1 MRWTIPNILTVGR
14 ILAAP
19 GVALCYVLFDRPMA
33 DWIALILFV
42 GAALTDFFDGWLAR
56 KLNQITDIGKML
68 DPIADKAMVL
78 IALAVLVAMVP
89 PPHYARWFE
98 LEYLRD
104 WMLVPIALI
113 FLREIMVSGLR
124 EYLGDVKLPVT
135 NLAKW
140 KTTVQMVA
148 ICAVIFSFAIF
159 FSGAEP
165 IFQAHGEYVD
175 ISTIADAG
183 GGIHSLAKI
192 TFPASLAL
200 LYVAAI
206 LTLITGWDYFRKGLA
221 YIRMR
226 EES

>member
-78 IALAVLVAMVP
+78 IALAVLVARPVTVAEIGETRYFISDRLGLAILLP
-89 PPHYARWFE
+89 A
-98 LEYLRD
+98 
-104 WMLVPIALI
+104 ALI
-113 FLREIMVSGLR
+113 MLREVMVSGLR

-135 NLAKW
+135 QLAKW
-140 KTTVQMVA
+140 KTTVQMIA
-148 ICAVIFSFAIF
+148 IAVLLAAPLAGQFEAT
-159 FSGAEP
+159 GATPVRVTDYDSEALAYGLP
-165 IFQAHGEYVD
+165 QIV
-175 ISTIADAG
+175 TMAG
-183 GGIHSLAKI
+183 
-192 TFPASLAL
+192 LAL
-200 LYVAAI
+200 LWLAAV